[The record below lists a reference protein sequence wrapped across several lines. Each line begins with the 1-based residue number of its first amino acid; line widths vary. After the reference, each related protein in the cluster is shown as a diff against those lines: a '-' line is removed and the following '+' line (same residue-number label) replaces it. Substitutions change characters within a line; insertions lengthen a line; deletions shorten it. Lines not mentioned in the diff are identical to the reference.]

1 MICHPKSAQPVTEID
16 EDDDDDDDSKSGSQ
30 VSQNLRMLRKR
41 EAMMA
46 AKAAEA
52 REKTAG
58 PCSADPCSGSFV
70 SARKHT
76 RELQL
81 SVVSVIHRF

>member
-16 EDDDDDDDSKSGSQ
+16 EDDDDDDSKSGSQ

-58 PCSADPCSGSFV
+58 PCSADPCSGSIV